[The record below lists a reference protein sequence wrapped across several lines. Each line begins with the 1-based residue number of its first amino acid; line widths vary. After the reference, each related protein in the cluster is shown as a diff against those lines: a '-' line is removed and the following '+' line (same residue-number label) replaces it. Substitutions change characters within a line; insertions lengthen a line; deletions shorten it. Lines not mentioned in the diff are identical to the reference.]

1 MTPNPGAA
9 DQLRATLATV
19 AAIPVTPDVRP
30 PSHRVADEGRG
41 QIGQILAG
49 WGLAAGGPR

>member
-30 PSHRVADEGRG
+30 PSHRVADEVRG